1 MKQIDERRFT
11 AEENKTFVHKV
22 TKDRIGNGIYIG
34 ENDSIE
40 NYTEE
45 PMNESELVEF
55 NSIHKNE
62 VENNERQKQKR

>member
-45 PMNESELVEF
+45 PMNESELTEI
-55 NSIHKNE
+55 NNTRDNE
-62 VENNERQKQKR
+62 MNNNENKKSKR